1 MKGKKIALFLSTK
14 QIAKVMKLPTGTVLS
29 RLHQARKILKK
40 ELEDVFDE
48 KTIG

>member
-1 MKGKKIALFLSTK
+1 MEGLSTRE
-14 QIAKVMKLPTGTVLS
+14 IAKVVKLPTGTVLS

-40 ELEDVFDE
+40 ELEAILDE